1 MYRLKVRREKSSVNS
16 KIFRSCSRAG
26 GQVVSEIERLPP
38 REGFRPARKALLD
51 QALQGSSVRRGG
63 CSMIV
68 VVPHRK
74 YSCASPEVFVTL
86 QTAQPLTNRNS
97 VQMRQSNLV
106 ECQYVHGRRYQSHPR

>member
-1 MYRLKVRREKSSVNS
+1 MYYGGAHQTTGKAGFSISQFSEKKTPRLEMYRLKVRREKSSVNS
-16 KIFRSCSRAG
+16 KSFA
-26 GQVVSEIERLPP
+26 
-38 REGFRPARKALLD
+38 
-51 QALQGSSVRRGG
+51 
-63 CSMIV
+63 
-68 VVPHRK
+68 VVPGPAVKWCPKSNAFHRGK